1 MKLRTCENGRRCNVL
16 TGEGGGMRGRLIEL
30 LEPVVR
36 DLGFQLWD
44 LEYAARRGNGF
55 LRLYIDVGVEAALR
69 VGEVESENEAT
80 DQGINLEDCAVVS
93 RAVSALLDEHDPI
106 PVEYTLEVSS
116 PGMDRVLR
124 TAAHFARYIG
134 ERAQV
139 EMTLPVNG
147 RRKFLGKLLAL
158 NGNELSLEQDGA
170 PVLLPLSGVSKARL
184 APEFK

>member
-1 MKLRTCENGRRCNVL
+1 
-16 TGEGGGMRGRLIEL
+16 MRERLIEL

-36 DLGFQLWD
+36 GLGYELWD

-55 LRLYIDVGVEAALR
+55 LRLYIDTGVGFEHSAA
-69 VGEVESENEAT
+69 VENEA
-80 DQGINLEDCAVVS
+80 DQGIDLEDCALVS
-93 RAVSALLDEHDPI
+93 RAVSLVLDERDPI

-124 TAAHFARYIG
+124 TAAHFTRFIG

-158 NGNELSLEQDGA
+158 NADELSLEQDGVA
-170 PVLLPLSGVSKARL
+170 VQLPFSGINKARL
-184 APEFK
+184 APDFNE

>member
-1 MKLRTCENGRRCNVL
+1 
-16 TGEGGGMRGRLIEL
+16 MRERLIEL

-36 DLGFQLWD
+36 DLGFELWD

-55 LRLYIDVGVEAALR
+55 LRLYIDVGVDAAQR
-69 VGEVESENEAT
+69 VDNAESENEAS
-80 DQGINLEDCAVVS
+80 DQGIDLEDCAVVS
-93 RAVSALLDEHDPI
+93 RAVSALLDERDPI

-124 TAAHFARYIG
+124 TAAHFARFIG

-158 NGNELSLEQDGA
+158 NANELSLEQDGV
-170 PVLLPLSGVSKARL
+170 PVLLPFSGINTARL
-184 APEFK
+184 APEFA